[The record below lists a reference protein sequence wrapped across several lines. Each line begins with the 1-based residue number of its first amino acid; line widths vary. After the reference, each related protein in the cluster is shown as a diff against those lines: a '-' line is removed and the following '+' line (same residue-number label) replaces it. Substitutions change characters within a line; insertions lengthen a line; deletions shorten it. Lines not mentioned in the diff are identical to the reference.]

1 MRGTKS
7 YRAGGLPA
15 PSLAIHRPFDERDF
29 ARVMR
34 PHRIPVRLVKPDI
47 ALKKQANTLNLR
59 LRSGR
64 GLVARHE
71 CPDWSKTRPRQE
83 RPLLARSG
91 HSLERRDQAKPN
103 YIAISIH
110 MSSQVYPEWRAKLPS
125 FRIKLRT
132 PIGASLR
139 I

>member
-34 PHRIPVRLVKPDI
+34 PHRIPVRLVKSDI

-91 HSLERRDQAKPN
+91 PSLEQ
-103 YIAISIH
+103 IG
-110 MSSQVYPEWRAKLPS
+110 RAS
-125 FRIKLRT
+125 CRERV
-132 PIGASLR
+132 
-139 I
+139 

>member
-15 PSLAIHRPFDERDF
+15 PSLAIHGPFDERDF

-47 ALKKQANTLNLR
+47 ALKKQATTLNLR

-71 CPDWSKTRPRQE
+71 CPDWVCAVKRRRVSSGCESHPATAP
-83 RPLLARSG
+83 AGSNRSSHG
-91 HSLERRDQAKPN
+91 GDEMAE
-103 YIAISIH
+103 A
-110 MSSQVYPEWRAKLPS
+110 
-125 FRIKLRT
+125 F
-132 PIGASLR
+132 G
-139 I
+139 

>member
-15 PSLAIHRPFDERDF
+15 PSLAIHGPFDERDF
-29 ARVMR
+29 AHVIR

-71 CPDWSKTRPRQE
+71 CPDWVQKPD
-83 RPLLARSG
+83 LARNGRCWHFSDMT
-91 HSLERRDQAKPN
+91 RCP
-103 YIAISIH
+103 
-110 MSSQVYPEWRAKLPS
+110 
-125 FRIKLRT
+125 T
-132 PIGASLR
+132 
-139 I
+139 